1 MFIESGEVFV
11 WGSNENGEIGL
22 NKVVEQF
29 SPKYVPLDFRV
40 SFIACGYYHTA
51 LISSNFFNF

>member
-1 MFIESGEVFV
+1 M

-22 NKVVEQF
+22 GRVAEQF
-29 SPKYVPLDFRV
+29 YPKLAPLDFKV

-51 LISSNFFNF
+51 LISSKIITTKKSNIN